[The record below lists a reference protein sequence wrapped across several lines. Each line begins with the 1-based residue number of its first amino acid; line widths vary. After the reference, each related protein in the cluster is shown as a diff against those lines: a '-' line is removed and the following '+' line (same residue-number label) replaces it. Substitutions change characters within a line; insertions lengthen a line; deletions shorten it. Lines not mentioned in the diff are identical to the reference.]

1 MKISFYSKIFILS
14 FVLFFLSIN
23 IGLSKEVN
31 FSVNNET
38 FSSAKNNRNQLQ
50 FSVTSTKVG
59 LFSSDVPGY
68 VKNFN
73 VKYDI
78 NNEMMI
84 HNAKISFSIDSM
96 DTDNTSRDEKM
107 KNQCLGMSQ
116 FQKIEVR
123 INKPFSLK
131 DIDEFNIPGEVL
143 IRGKWNPITIAIV
156 VKKVE
161 KELML
166 RIASEWSLQKLS
178 IPDPSILVAK
188 LSDEIKI
195 NASIYIKN

>member
-1 MKISFYSKIFILS
+1 MKASFYSKIFILS
-14 FVLFFLSIN
+14 FALFFLSVN

-31 FSVNNET
+31 FSVNNDT
-38 FSSAKNNRNQLQ
+38 FSSSKNNRNQLQ

-78 NNEMMI
+78 RNEMMI
-84 HNAKISFSIDSM
+84 QNANISFAIDSM
-96 DTDNTSRDEKM
+96 DTDNTTRDEKM
-107 KNQCLGMSQ
+107 KNLCLGMSQ
-116 FQKIEVR
+116 FQRIEVR

-131 DIDEFNIPGEVL
+131 DNDEFNIPGEVL
-143 IRGKWNPITIAIV
+143 IRGKWNPVTMNIV
-156 VKKVE
+156 VKKME

-166 RIASEWSLQKLS
+166 GISSQWSLQKLS

-195 NASIYIKN
+195 NATIYIQN